1 MSVSLRTRIALY
13 VLALGL
19 AAGAFIVVGAVA
31 SAKRSL
37 WIARLQRWEIESA
50 DSAAECKA
58 AVRDLHFKLLRYELS
73 RGPNDKAEFLQAE
86 EALAQWIEK
95 RSGEIVVPETRRIL
109 REIRTAF
116 AGYQMRADELLNH
129 GPAAGN
135 DSSARQMLDRIEQD
149 ANLIVAIDTKLRAAQ
164 RDSLRAFVTR
174 ARRDVDWIWR
184 LFYGCMAALFVCGAV
199 LARVIYRD
207 LIAPLRSSV
216 AHSRVLLQRQEKLS
230 ALGLLVAGIAHEIRN
245 PLNSI
250 KARLFTQRR
259 FLGANS
265 PGLEDNEFIEGEIDR
280 LEAVVEDSLKFAR
293 PAPPSLQRQP
303 LRPTLGSLCELA
315 RPALVK
321 ANIELRTDF
330 SEDPELS
337 FDANQLKQAL
347 LNLLNNAAES
357 VGDAGVIT
365 LQTRRATLLRGRQ
378 RLAAVAIEV
387 QDNGPGVSRDVQSRL
402 FDPFFTTKENGT
414 GLGLSLT
421 AQIVHAHHG
430 WIECES
436 SPGRGALFRILL
448 PTET

>member
-13 VLALGL
+13 VVALTL
-19 AAGAFIVVGAVA
+19 AAGTFIVVGVLA
-31 SAKRSL
+31 STKRSL
-37 WIARLQRWEIESA
+37 WTARLERWEIESA

-58 AVRDLHFKLLRYELS
+58 AVRDLHFKLLRYDLS
-73 RGPNDKAEFLQAE
+73 RKPTDKAEFLQAE

-95 RSGEIVVPETRRIL
+95 RSGEVVVPETRRIL
-109 REIRTAF
+109 GEIRMAF
-116 AGYQMRADELLNH
+116 ATYRTRADELLDH
-129 GPAAGN
+129 GPTAAN
-135 DSSARQMLDRIEQD
+135 DNSARKMLERIEQD
-149 ANLIVAIDTKLRAAQ
+149 ANLVVAIDTKLRAAQ

-184 LFYGCMAALFVCGAV
+184 LFYVCMAALLVCGAV
-199 LARVIYRD
+199 LARVVYRD
-207 LIAPLRSSV
+207 MIAPLRSSM
-216 AHSRVLLQRQEKLS
+216 ARSRVLLERQEKLS

-259 FLGANS
+259 LLGANS

-280 LEAVVEDSLKFAR
+280 LGAVVEDSLEFAR

-303 LRPTLGSLCELA
+303 LRPALHSVCELA
-315 RPALVK
+315 RPALEK
-321 ANIELRTDF
+321 TSIELRTDF
-330 SEDPELS
+330 SESPDVS

-357 VGDAGVIT
+357 VGHAGVIT
-365 LQTRRATLLRGRQ
+365 LQTRRATLLRGPR

-387 QDNGPGVSRDVQSRL
+387 HDNGPGVPREIQPRL

-421 AQIVHAHHG
+421 ARIVHAHNG

-436 SPGRGALFRILL
+436 SPGRGTYAAIRAAS
-448 PTET
+448 